1 MKTRAIILNSPNNPT
16 GKGFRR
22 KALQSCRAPDNTLH
36 GEKKPWS
43 EYHGFPLQ

>member
-16 GKGFRR
+16 GKVFRR
-22 KALQSCRAPDNTLH
+22 KALQSCRAQDNIPY